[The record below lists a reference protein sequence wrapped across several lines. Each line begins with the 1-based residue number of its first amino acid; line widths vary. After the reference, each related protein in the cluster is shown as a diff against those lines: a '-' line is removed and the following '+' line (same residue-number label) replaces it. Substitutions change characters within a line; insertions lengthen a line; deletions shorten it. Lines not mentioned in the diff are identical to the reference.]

1 MLINPK
7 TRYPQTLALSI
18 WFLPQ
23 HAACMVNYNLR
34 VPALLN
40 VYLFQISELFENV
53 GELSLRGRQRQ

>member
-1 MLINPK
+1 
-7 TRYPQTLALSI
+7 
-18 WFLPQ
+18 
-23 HAACMVNYNLR
+23 MVNYNLR